1 MRYRLTPFLL
11 VALLTPPTMAAQVVD
26 SAGWPESSAA
36 LVAQAEGSGVAT
48 PLPAESI
55 YQLSSTWEAQ
65 SGATRQLVDFR
76 GRPTL
81 VVMFYGT
88 CRHAC
93 PILFRN
99 AKQFEEALTEEER
112 SGLQVVM
119 VTIDPQHDTLEDLVG
134 LAAAYELDLSRWTLL
149 RGDDAQT
156 RELAAVLNIQY
167 RGQADGQI
175 SHSNV
180 LTLLDAQGVP
190 VHRTE
195 GLNRPVD
202 PMVQVFR
209 SLP

>member
-1 MRYRLTPFLL
+1 MRNRLTPLL
-11 VALLTPPTMAAQVVD
+11 VAAVFLPATLAAESGQVPAHPDAVAD
-26 SAGWPESSAA
+26 
-36 LVAQAEGSGVAT
+36 LVAQAADADAVA
-48 PLPAESI
+48 PLPQESI
-55 YQLSSTWEAQ
+55 YQLTSSWETQ
-65 SGATRQLVDFR
+65 SGETRELVDFR

-99 AKQFEEALTEEER
+99 AKQFEEALTVEER
-112 SGLQVVM
+112 AGLQIVM
-119 VTIDPQHDTLEDLVG
+119 VTIDPQHDTREDLVN
-134 LAAAYELDLSRWTLL
+134 LATAYELDLSRWTLL

-202 PMVQVFR
+202 PMVQAYR